1 MRNGKWRHGHN
12 AIWCLLLACGVGCF
26 VAPARVGLYRVRP
39 QRCQAC
45 LRLSLKNVSF
55 WEVAGAAANATN
67 SATGSYLEEVNR
79 TATKFLQSRAA
90 VDREDAVANLSK
102 HMTIQGKLC
111 LVLGGRNLGK
121 TLLKEKAISRLKA
134 NVNILSV
141 DMRDADMLGKGLMTA
156 LDLQRQNSLG
166 WARLAV
172 EVSRA
177 IIQLPVDYAL
187 NRIRGAGAAA
197 KEVLDVAVSRHQIN
211 VNNFI
216 SQSISRRKIPSIII
230 DDANL
235 ALPGITGEDGSAAAK
250 SALQAITKWTKQTG
264 QASVMMISSEFGY
277 PFRLLANGLAL
288 STIGRV
294 IVIGEVPKYDMLKML
309 QEDWGMDADLANI
322 FYKYFGGDIY
332 TTKQA
337 LDMLMDKKDK
347 FNPFA
352 VVDCPGLPSC
362 VEDPEARAHLENM
375 AKQGFSPVRN
385 VKTDKGARMIAEE
398 NVGGVI
404 KEGAI
409 TFGLPDIFTNTSCE
423 WAVIPS
429 SYHMRLK
436 IADKLKNIFPSGTDA
451 TAPRAVWVRQLSK
464 PRKDYNFDASVAL
477 MSLFKDGKEFELI
490 GNAFKITASVV
501 DVDDLKEAI
510 EKKEK
515 LTIAASKIDVYRQ
528 KDGGWVKEEKMS
540 ASLRD
545 TDEADCYGFVLPSA
559 GVASA

>member
-1 MRNGKWRHGHN
+1 
-12 AIWCLLLACGVGCF
+12 
-26 VAPARVGLYRVRP
+26 
-39 QRCQAC
+39 
-45 LRLSLKNVSF
+45 
-55 WEVAGAAANATN
+55 
-67 SATGSYLEEVNR
+67 
-79 TATKFLQSRAA
+79 
-90 VDREDAVANLSK
+90 
-102 HMTIQGKLC
+102 MTIQGKLC

-172 EVSRA
+172 EMLRA

-187 NRIRGAGAAA
+187 SRIRGAGAAA

-250 SALQAITKWTKQTG
+250 SAPQAITKWTKQTG

-362 VEDPEARAHLENM
+362 VEDPEAMAHLENM

-464 PRKDYNFDASVAL
+464 PRKD
-477 MSLFKDGKEFELI
+477 GKEFELI